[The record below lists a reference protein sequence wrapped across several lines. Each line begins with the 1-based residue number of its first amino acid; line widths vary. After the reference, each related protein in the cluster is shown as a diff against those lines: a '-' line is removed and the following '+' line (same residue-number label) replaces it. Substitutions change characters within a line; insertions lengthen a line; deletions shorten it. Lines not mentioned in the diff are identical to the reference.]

1 MKDKQIISKKRV
13 TDHGEVFTS
22 EREVKAMLDLVK
34 MESFSVDSRCLEP
47 ACGTGNFLIELLERK
62 LSIVKNEYSKN
73 QSEFEFFSAKAISS
87 LYGIDILEDSIQYT
101 RKRLF
106 KSFDTLY
113 RSLFNNNINQEY
125 LDSINFILEK
135 NIIWGDALTYMT
147 PEENPKPI
155 IFSEWSF
162 LKRGYIKRKD
172 YTLKNLL
179 DNSSIKS
186 LPLFSDAGDDIVI
199 PNALKEYPASYILDI
214 VKEIS

>member
-1 MKDKQIISKKRV
+1 MEDKQIISRKRV
-13 TDHGEVFTS
+13 ADHGEVFTS
-22 EREVKAMLDLVK
+22 KREVKAMLDLVK

-62 LSIVKNEYSKN
+62 LSIVKGDYAKN

-87 LYGIDILEDSIQYT
+87 LYGIDILEDSIEYT

-106 KSFDTLY
+106 KSFDSLY
-113 RSLFNNNINQEY
+113 RSLFGDNINEKF
-125 LDSINFILEK
+125 LESINFILER

-162 LKRGYIKRKD
+162 LKKGYVKRKD

-199 PNALKEYPASYILDI
+199 PNALKEYPVSDLLEI
-214 VKEIS
+214 VKETP